1 MRHIV
6 GWLLG
11 LTGLALSLL
20 TLLHLILML
29 STQSGGLVSD
39 SVPCCGHYLKPL
51 LWNVGLLALFVL
63 QHSGMASDTWKMM
76 LSRVGVNDLL
86 HRPLYVICSCA
97 VLLLIIFRSAALPG
111 PSLWY
116 FDVTEYPTLWLAV
129 SLLHCMMWFVIFA
142 GAVAAEPMEL
152 IGLRQLFSDN
162 TLLTDPAADKGMNS
176 RHVGVLAFVVI
187 LWVHMAM
194 TVERFLLAMTWT
206 LYLLFGHYS
215 SPAAIYIVHAE
226 KKQT

>member
-1 MRHIV
+1 
-6 GWLLG
+6 
-11 LTGLALSLL
+11 
-20 TLLHLILML
+20 
-29 STQSGGLVSD
+29 
-39 SVPCCGHYLKPL
+39 
-51 LWNVGLLALFVL
+51 
-63 QHSGMASDTWKMM
+63 
-76 LSRVGVNDLL
+76 
-86 HRPLYVICSCA
+86 
-97 VLLLIIFRSAALPG
+97 
-111 PSLWY
+111 
-116 FDVTEYPTLWLAV
+116 
-129 SLLHCMMWFVIFA
+129 MWFVIFA